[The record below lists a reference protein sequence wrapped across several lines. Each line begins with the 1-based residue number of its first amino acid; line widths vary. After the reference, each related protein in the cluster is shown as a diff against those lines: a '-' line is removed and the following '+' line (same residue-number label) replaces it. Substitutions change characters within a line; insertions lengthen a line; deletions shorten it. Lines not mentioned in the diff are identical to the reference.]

1 VNRGPKIVLLILLF
15 LAGWVVYQYVETG
28 KWGVLPIALTENE
41 KRVRTL
47 EKRLEDL
54 NGRIAAQERT
64 TGMAGA
70 APPVGLEQL
79 YAEREQVTADLDAA
93 RAEVRAGR

>member
-1 VNRGPKIVLLILLF
+1 MNRGPKIVLVIVLF

-28 KWGVLPIALTENE
+28 KWSVMPVTLTEKE

-47 EKRLEDL
+47 EKQLEEL
-54 NGRIAAQERT
+54 NGKIAAQERT

-70 APPVGLEQL
+70 APPVGLDQL
-79 YAEREQVTADLDAA
+79 YYERDVLRAELDAL
-93 RAEVRAGR
+93 RVEVRDGR